1 MSLVAG
7 IDLGSTG
14 MKLLVSELDGR
25 EVLTEQV
32 ATPWRSGPGGT
43 TEMDAAPLLGAVR
56 RLLDLGAAR
65 LADRPDPR
73 VVSVAVSG
81 MGETGMLVDARG
93 HAVGPAFAW
102 FDPRGAEQ
110 AARFPAEVRATFA
123 GRTGLPLGAQVSVAK
138 LAYLRDQGLRLR
150 GLRWLNLPEFVVASL
165 GGDTRLERSLTS
177 RTGLLDQ
184 DTGEAWPAMLDV
196 LGVDATFLPEQVDAG
211 SAFGRLSADLPSAF
225 AGALVTVAGH
235 DHLVAAE
242 ADHPLP
248 QDHYHVSLG
257 TAEVLL
263 RIIDHPLGFEARARL
278 AEHLINEV
286 RHVVPGKHV
295 LVAGVKTGL
304 LLRRALQAA
313 GIHDRSG
320 RDQLD
325 AAAAALPYEGLLA
338 ARLHRGHRGP
348 QRRRRARAD
357 PALRRGHPGRDLQR
371 GPAAQQ
377 RRDLPADRR
386 HGRGAAA
393 GAQQHAH
400 RRLGRHGVRAPGP
413 RTRAAADGHVGAA
426 AGDRVRRLPVR
437 GPAARR
443 ARARPLNLSTHLTDR
458 KPMNPLNTLERRGM
472 AAISTDAGSMLIVA
486 ADQRN
491 SMKAVMTDAPDGP
504 GSIPTTEL
512 AAAKADLIT
521 FLASSAPAILLDPE
535 VALPGVVDDGVLPRG
550 TALVVGMD
558 ASGNEVVDG
567 LRYTRFV
574 DGITPRRGP

>member
-123 GRTGLPLGAQVSVAK
+123 GRTGLALGAQVSVAK
-138 LAYLRDQGLRLR
+138 LAYLRDPGLALR

-263 RIIDHPLGFEARARL
+263 RIIDHPLGFEARAP
-278 AEHLINEV
+278 A
-286 RHVVPGKHV
+286 
-295 LVAGVKTGL
+295 
-304 LLRRALQAA
+304 RRAPDQRGPPRGPGQARPRRRGEDRPAAPPGPA
-313 GIHDRSG
+313 GG
-320 RDQLD
+320 RHPRPLRARPLD
-325 AAAAALPYEGLLA
+325 ATTTALPYEGLLA
-338 ARLHRGHRGP
+338 PGSIGVTGARNDDGVLALTLRSDGATPAEIFNAVLRHSNAEISRLIAAMDAELPPARSSTLTGGWADMASV
-348 QRRRRARAD
+348 RRARARVLPRMGTSD
-357 PALRRGHPGRDLQR
+357 R
-371 GPAAQQ
+371 QQ
-377 RRDLPADRR
+377 ETAY
-386 HGRGAAA
+386 GA
-393 GAQQHAH
+393 
-400 RRLGRHGVRAPGP
+400 V
-413 RTRAAADGHVGAA
+413 
-426 AGDRVRRLPVR
+426 PVR

-458 KPMNPLNTLERRGM
+458 K
-472 AAISTDAGSMLIVA
+472 
-486 ADQRN
+486 
-491 SMKAVMTDAPDGP
+491 
-504 GSIPTTEL
+504 
-512 AAAKADLIT
+512 
-521 FLASSAPAILLDPE
+521 
-535 VALPGVVDDGVLPRG
+535 
-550 TALVVGMD
+550 
-558 ASGNEVVDG
+558 
-567 LRYTRFV
+567 LR
-574 DGITPRRGP
+574 